1 MTNYDLDEIERQK
14 EREKR
19 SRGIRPEDK
28 KYSVKIG
35 NSEKHSYTVEI
46 NDEHF
51 LQLAKKAAKHNI
63 TFNQMINVA
72 LLNSLKD
79 DDYQFEHPPQLLNEG

>member
-1 MTNYDLDEIERQK
+1 MTNYDLDEIERQR
-14 EREKR
+14 ERERR

-28 KYSVKIG
+28 KYSVKLG
-35 NSEKHSYTVEI
+35 DSEKHSYTVEI
-46 NDEHF
+46 DDEHF

-63 TFNQMINVA
+63 TFNQMVNVA

-79 DDYQFEHPPQLLNEG
+79 DDYQFEHPPQLLNED